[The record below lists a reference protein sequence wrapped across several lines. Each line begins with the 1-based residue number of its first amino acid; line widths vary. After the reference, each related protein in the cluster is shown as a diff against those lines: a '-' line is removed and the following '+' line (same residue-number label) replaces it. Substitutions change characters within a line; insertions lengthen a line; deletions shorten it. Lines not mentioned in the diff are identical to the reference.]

1 MITLIVFGIFIIVAF
16 TLGIV
21 LGQKL
26 NKGEEVKV
34 NPVEIVQEKVEE
46 YKEKKES
53 KINQEELETMLK
65 NIDNYDG
72 SSIGQLE
79 IRGNK

>member
-26 NKGEEVKV
+26 NKGEEIKV

>member
-1 MITLIVFGIFIIVAF
+1 MTTLIVFGIFIIVAF

-26 NKGEEVKV
+26 NKGEEIKV

>member
-1 MITLIVFGIFIIVAF
+1 MGTIIVFGIFIIVAF

-26 NKGEEVKV
+26 SKGEEIKV
-34 NPVEIVQEKVEE
+34 NPVEIVQDHIEETKVR
-46 YKEKKES
+46 KEN
-53 KINQEELETMLK
+53 KINQEELEKMLH

-72 SSIGQLE
+72 SSLGQLE
-79 IRGNK
+79 VRGNK

>member
-1 MITLIVFGIFIIVAF
+1 MATLIVFGVFILVAF

-26 NKGEEVKV
+26 NKGEEIKV

-53 KINQEELETMLK
+53 KISQEELDTMLK

>member
-1 MITLIVFGIFIIVAF
+1 MGTLIVFGIFIIVAF

-26 NKGEEVKV
+26 NKGEEIKV

>member
-1 MITLIVFGIFIIVAF
+1 MGTLIVFGIFIIVAF
-16 TLGIV
+16 SLGIV

-26 NKGEEVKV
+26 NKGEEIKV
-34 NPVEIVQEKVEE
+34 NPVEIVQDKIEENKVR
-46 YKEKKES
+46 KET
-53 KINQEELETMLK
+53 KINQEELENMLH

-72 SSIGQLE
+72 SSLGQLE

>member
-1 MITLIVFGIFIIVAF
+1 MGTLIVFGIFIIVAF

-26 NKGEEVKV
+26 NKGEEIKV

-46 YKEKKES
+46 YKEKKEN